1 MDKLLGFAP
10 DAEPTTPGILTAVTN
25 MIPWEQ
31 GMRGAPRGAT
41 PSGVPAL
48 AAECR
53 GAAVVTKLDDTR
65 RIFAGTTTTF
75 YELSAG
81 AWVDSGGVYTG
92 GADARWSIAQFG
104 NSTLASNYSDAIQRS
119 SGAGFTSIATAPKAK
134 IIFQLAPRSWR

>member
-1 MDKLLGFAP
+1 MDKLLGFVP
-10 DAEPTTPGILTAVTN
+10 DAEPTTPGILTSVTN

-65 RIFAGTTTTF
+65 RIFAGTATKL

-81 AWVDSGGVYTG
+81 AWVDSGFHDHRQYFFAKPAPDRAQGVGRECRRNRAG
-92 GADARWSIAQFG
+92 G
-104 NSTLASNYSDAIQRS
+104 T
-119 SGAGFTSIATAPKAK
+119 AG
-134 IIFQLAPRSWR
+134 PRT